1 LKVEKE
7 MRKAWSWA
15 ELRENVLGRVVPGK
29 GERKEVEGFRRRVE
43 EGLTQRLRDAG
54 LRAGAEVH
62 GSVAKGTWLAG
73 EREIDVFVIL
83 DDSYDRGV
91 LPRVL
96 DVVKGYVGEGWV
108 EAYAEHPYLKALVDG
123 FQADFVPCFRVDPRR
138 VLISATDRTPLHTG
152 YVVERLSAESRDEVR
167 LLKRFMKGVGVY
179 GAEMRVGGFSGYLC
193 ELLVACLGSFEG
205 VLERA
210 SSWGRGEVL
219 DLLGDADGN
228 ALRKR
233 FGDPLIVQDPVDP
246 NRNVASAVSETA
258 FWTLTAASRE
268 FLGSPGERFFY
279 PREATV
285 DAPTL
290 LEGIRR
296 HGPSLLFVVVDD
308 GGADVPDVLWGQL
321 YKAEKAMAGLLAKSG
336 FGVFRSA
343 VWSDESSMHVLVFE
357 LAALVLPGTERRA
370 GPPVRLEGDGRRFL
384 EAHLGAE
391 DTVSGPWIEGDRWW
405 VEARRAETDARRLVA
420 AALGDGGRG
429 IGVSRRLGDRIRAGH
444 RVLVGGEIGECLG
457 SDLAVFLDRFLKG
470 RPAWL
475 E

>member
-1 LKVEKE
+1 
-7 MRKAWSWA
+7 MRKAGTWA
-15 ELRENVLGRVVPGK
+15 ELRESVLGRVVPGE
-29 GERKEVEGFRRRVE
+29 GEREEVEAFRRRVE
-43 EGLTQRLRDAG
+43 EGLTQRFRDAG
-54 LRAGAEVH
+54 LRAVAEVH

-73 EREIDVFVIL
+73 EREIDVFLIL

-123 FQADFVPCFRVDPRR
+123 FHADFVPCFRVDPRKG
-138 VLISATDRTPLHTG
+138 LISATDRTPLHTR
-152 YVVERLSAESRDEVR
+152 YVVERLPPEGRDEVR

-179 GAEMRVGGFSGYLC
+179 GAEVRVGGFSGYLC
-193 ELLVACLGSFEG
+193 ELLVVCLSSFEG

-219 DLLGDADGN
+219 DLLGDADVD

-233 FGDPLIVQDPVDP
+233 FGGPLIVQDPVDR

-268 FLGSPGERFFY
+268 FLESPGDRFFY
-279 PREATV
+279 PKEVAV

-290 LEGIRR
+290 LEGIER
-296 HGPSLLFVVVDD
+296 HGLGLLFVVVDD

-321 YKAEKAMAGLLAKSG
+321 YKTEKAVARLLAESG
-336 FGVFRSA
+336 FGVFRSS
-343 VWSDESSMHVLVFE
+343 VWSDETSMHVLVFE
-357 LAALVLPGTERRA
+357 LAALAIPGTERRA

-391 DTVSGPWIEGDRWW
+391 DTVSGPWIDGDRWW
-405 VEARRAETDARRLVA
+405 VEARRGETDARRLVA

-444 RVLVGGEIGECLG
+444 RVLVGVEIGGCLG
-457 SDLAVFLDRFLKG
+457 GDLAVFLDRFLKG